1 MANRCFPSR
10 PDATSTSGEWTSVI
24 RNFRIYTDIAGNVAK
39 GYGGNPTK
47 QNGATYNRFGVHAG
61 CLKSAPSQSELLAVT
76 KGKHYANPVLSGAAQ
91 SSTSSVAGNAI
102 VMDFSANGV
111 IAVRDCSF
119 DALGTVV
126 YDACAGRIPVYSGVQ
141 NPGNYYPESA
151 YPGFISDPS
160 NKMFWRSSNCPPRR
174 GTPWNSFENVGDVS
188 YQWTP
193 YFWRA
198 VAGHSLGGMSFPE
211 PVKFEL
217 QATKPGRISEELLP
231 RPDPSGAYDP
241 SASRSAWCHG
251 RYAYS

>member
-10 PDATSTSGEWTSVI
+10 PDATSTSGEWTNVI

-47 QNGATYNRFGVHAG
+47 KSGATYGRFGVHDG
-61 CLKSAPSQSELLAVT
+61 CLKSAPSHSDLLAVT
-76 KGKHYANPVLSGAAQ
+76 KGKHYANPILSGAAQ
-91 SSTSSVAGNAI
+91 SSTSSVAGNAV

-111 IAVRDCSF
+111 VAVRDCSF
-119 DALGTVV
+119 DASNTVV
-126 YDACAGRIPVYSGVQ
+126 YGVSAGSISLYTGVQ

-151 YPGFISDPS
+151 YPGFITDPS
-160 NKMFWRSSNCPPRR
+160 NKMFWTSSNCPPRR

-198 VAGHSLGGMSFPE
+198 VAGHALGGMAFPE
-211 PVKFEL
+211 PVSFKL
-217 QATKPGRISEELLP
+217 QPTKAGRVAEELLP
-231 RPDPSGAYDP
+231 RPSPSGEYDP
-241 SASRSAWCHG
+241 SASLIAWCQG